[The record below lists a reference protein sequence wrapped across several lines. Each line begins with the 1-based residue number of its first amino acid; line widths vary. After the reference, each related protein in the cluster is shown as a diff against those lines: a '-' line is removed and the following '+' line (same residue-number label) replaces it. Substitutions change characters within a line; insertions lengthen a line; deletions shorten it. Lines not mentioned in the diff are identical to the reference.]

1 MKSYFRILGFGSP
14 YTSDI
19 PRYFV
24 FAMFATIFGLLNFT
38 LLIPFLSLMFETGQ
52 ATEKTMVKQLPEFYF
67 GIEYFKDVFNFYFN
81 QILVTEGKEGA
92 LKFVCSIII
101 VSVLVSNISR
111 YIAQRTIGDIKAR
124 VVKNLR
130 RSVYNRLL
138 DFELGFFT
146 NEKKGDMMAR
156 VTSDVQEIEISV
168 IDTFST
174 FLRDP
179 IIIISYFVALFFI
192 STELTQFVI
201 LYLPISFFLLAE
213 ITKRIKRSA
222 RMSQGY
228 LGEILGVV
236 DETMSGIRIIKGFV
250 AEKFMRNRFEKI
262 NDNYAN
268 VYRSMAYKREFSS
281 PLSEFLGVSLVTG
294 MLLYGGLLIIRG
306 NSDLSP
312 EEFLP
317 YIFILVQILVPI
329 KSVTNSFS
337 QIQRGLVAGDRIFQ
351 LLDRKIQVSEVAKP
365 IELKDFNSTIEYS
378 NVSFA
383 YESDLVLSDVNLSI
397 SKGQTIAL
405 VGPSGGG
412 KSTLADLL
420 PRFYDPVSG
429 EIKIDGIP
437 IQHISFASLRKQMGI
452 VTQESILFNDTVFN
466 NIAFG
471 IPNARQE
478 DVEHAAKIANAHDF
492 ILKTEDG
499 YQTIIG
505 ERGMKLSGGQR
516 QRISIARAV
525 LKNPPILILDEA
537 TSALDNESEKLVQE
551 ALTNLMKNR
560 TSIVIAHRLSTI
572 QHADEIVVIE
582 KGKIVERG
590 NHEILINAGGLYSKL
605 HKLIAE

>member
-1 MKSYFRILGFGSP
+1 MKSYFRILAFGRP
-14 YTSDI
+14 YTTDI

-24 FAMFATIFGLLNFT
+24 FAMFATVFGLLNFT
-38 LLIPFLSLMFETGQ
+38 LLIPFLSLLFETGQ
-52 ATEKTMVKQLPEFYF
+52 TAEQKAVTQLPEFYL
-67 GIEYFKDVFNFYFN
+67 GVEYFKDVFNFYFN
-81 QILVTEGKEGA
+81 QILAKEGKEGA
-92 LKFVCSIII
+92 LKFVCAIII
-101 VSVLVSNISR
+101 VSVLTSNICR
-111 YIAQRTIGDIKAR
+111 YFAQRTIGNIKTR
-124 VVKNLR
+124 VVKRLR
-130 RSVYNRLL
+130 SKVYNRLL
-138 DFELGFFT
+138 DFEIGFFT
-146 NEKKGDMMAR
+146 NEKKGDMMSR
-156 VTSDVQEIEISV
+156 VTTDVQEIEISV
-168 IDTFST
+168 IDSFST

-179 IIIISYFVALFFI
+179 ITIISYFTALFLI
-192 STELTQFVI
+192 SVELSQFVL
-201 LYLPISFFLLAE
+201 LYLPITFFILAE
-213 ITKRIKRSA
+213 ITKRIKKSSQ
-222 RMSQGY
+222 MSQGF
-228 LGEILGVV
+228 LGEILSVV

-250 AEKFMRNRFEKI
+250 AEKFMRDRFEKI
-262 NDNYAN
+262 NDNYAT
-268 VYRSMAYKREFSS
+268 VFRSMAYKREISS

-306 NSDLSP
+306 DSDLSP

-329 KSVTNSFS
+329 KSVSNSFS
-337 QIQRGLVAGDRIFQ
+337 HIQRGLVAGERIFQ
-351 LLDRKIQVSEVAKP
+351 LLDRKVQVEEVPKP
-365 IELKDFNSTIEYS
+365 IELKDFNSSIEYN

-383 YESDLVLSDVNLSI
+383 YDSELVLSNVNLTI

-471 IPNARQE
+471 MPDARQE
-478 DVEHAAKIANAHDF
+478 DVERAAKIANAHDF
-492 ILKTEDG
+492 ILKTEAG
-499 YQTIIG
+499 YQTVIG

-572 QHADEIVVIE
+572 QHADEIVVVE
-582 KGKIVERG
+582 KGKVVERG
-590 NHEILINAGGLYSKL
+590 KHEVLINAGGLYSKL
-605 HKLIAE
+605 HSLIAE